1 MDAVWWVLQQKFDT
15 STDTQCST
23 HVHISP
29 AQGQWT
35 LDHIKRVAKAVL
47 YFERSV
53 DTIMPPER
61 RYTEWAHSNRN
72 NISLRGQKMDMLFS
86 RIDGAQDLA
95 QIVSLVCLYPK
106 DTTHG
111 LRMGKLHNFPYRVF
125 RWNFTPLTMY
135 SKGTIEFR
143 QPPGSSDAASA
154 KLWVTFAVS
163 FVQAAITSAHTLD
176 SARLPVLEDFKTF
189 LLNGAVQSGVTDRS
203 MLDRLFDGK
212 TQLPPGREN
221 LFELTQQELDNLGT
235 KAGELNITLE
245 NFKELYGYK

>member
-1 MDAVWWVLQQKFDT
+1 MDAVWWVLQEKFDT
-15 STDTQCST
+15 STNTQCST

-35 LDHIKRVAKAVL
+35 LDHIKRVAKAAL

-61 RYTEWAHSNRN
+61 RCTTWAHSNRN
-72 NISLRGQKMDMLFS
+72 NILLRGQDMDLLFS
-86 RIDGAQDLA
+86 QIDGAQDVA

-106 DTTHG
+106 DTLHG
-111 LRMGKLHNFPYRVF
+111 LRLGKSHDFPHRVF
-125 RWNFTPLTMY
+125 RWNFTPLTKHSM
-135 SKGTIEFR
+135 GTIEFR

-163 FVQAAITSAHTLD
+163 FVQAAITSAHTLN
-176 SARLPVLEDFKTF
+176 SARLPVLEDFKAF
-189 LLNGAVQSGVTDRS
+189 LLNGAVQSGVTDSS
-203 MLDRLFDGK
+203 MLDRLFHGK
-212 TQLPPGREN
+212 TQLPPGKYN
-221 LFELTQQELDNLGT
+221 LYQLTQQDLDYFGT
-235 KAGELNITLE
+235 KAAELNITLE